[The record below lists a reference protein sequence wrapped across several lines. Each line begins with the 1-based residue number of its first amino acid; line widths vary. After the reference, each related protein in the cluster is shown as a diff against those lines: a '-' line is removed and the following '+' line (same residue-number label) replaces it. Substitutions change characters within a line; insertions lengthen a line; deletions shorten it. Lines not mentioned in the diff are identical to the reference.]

1 MAGLGPAIHA
11 LAKSPHAGRMGPH
24 PYEQAKWTRA
34 WHAISPGASGSIEK
48 ILGGGFTRRY
58 GLTRLVWCEHH
69 DTIVGAI
76 QREKTV
82 KHWPRAWTVRL
93 IHAINP
99 QWNDLYET
107 IGSGPL

>member
-1 MAGLGPAIHA
+1 MGL
-11 LAKSPHAGRMGPH
+11 H

-34 WHAISPGASGSIEK
+34 WHAISPVWQHRED
-48 ILGGGFTRRY
+48 LGGGFTRRY

-93 IHAINP
+93 IHAINA

-107 IGSGPL
+107 IGSATLNVASVVMKPKPAIA

>member
-1 MAGLGPAIHA
+1 MDTGVARD
-11 LAKSPHAGRMGPH
+11 LARRVWQHREG
-24 PYEQAKWTRA
+24 
-34 WHAISPGASGSIEK
+34 
-48 ILGGGFTRRY
+48 LGGGFTRRY

-69 DTIVGAI
+69 DTIVGEI

-107 IGSGPL
+107 IGSGPFECGIGCNEAEARHCVI